1 MLYAPD
7 WVLSV
12 VCAKIAERYVLG
24 DLPIEAFA
32 NRMSR
37 DLIKKYPD
45 CEPEKLYSTAEDM
58 LFFLAEIED
67 EDALDHCHRFTYNS
81 VMFDRAG
88 RRRSMKG
95 VFFDP
100 LGPVKALTSSKEII
114 SRFRAFTFKSRAD
127 ISLSA
132 PDGWSVKD
140 IKELKALAYIL
151 EVEVSFTD
159 AI

>member
-12 VCAKIAERYVLG
+12 VCATIAERYVLG

-37 DLIKKYPD
+37 DLIEKYHD
-45 CEPEKLYSTAEDM
+45 CEPEKLYGTAEDM

-67 EDALDHCHRFTYNS
+67 EDALDHCHRFAYNS
-81 VMFDRAG
+81 VMFDQAG
-88 RRRSMKG
+88 RRRRMKG

-127 ISLSA
+127 ISLCA

-140 IKELKALAYIL
+140 IKELKALAHIL

>member
-45 CEPEKLYSTAEDM
+45 CKPEKLYGTAEDM
-58 LFFLAEIED
+58 LFFLAEIDD
-67 EDALDHCHRFTYNS
+67 EDALDHCHRFVYNS
-81 VMFDRAG
+81 VMFNQAG
-88 RRRSMKG
+88 RPRRMKG
-95 VFFDP
+95 LFYDP
-100 LGPVKALTSSKEII
+100 LGPVRAPTSSKEIL
-114 SRFRAFTFKSRAD
+114 SRFRVFTFRSRAD
-127 ISLSA
+127 ISLRA
-132 PDGWSVKD
+132 PKGWSVID
-140 IKELKALAYIL
+140 IKELKVLADIL
-151 EVEVSFTD
+151 EAHVSFSD
-159 AI
+159 VI

>member
-32 NRMSR
+32 NRMSK
-37 DLIKKYPD
+37 DLVKKYPD
-45 CEPEKLYSTAEDM
+45 CKPEKLYCTAEDM

-67 EDALDHCHRFTYNS
+67 EDALDHCHRFAYNS
-81 VMFDRAG
+81 VMFNQAG
-88 RRRSMKG
+88 RPRRMKSL
-95 VFFDP
+95 FFNP
-100 LGPVKALTSSKEII
+100 LRPVRSPTSSKEIL
-114 SRFRAFTFKSRAD
+114 SSFRVFTFRSRAD
-127 ISLSA
+127 TSFCA
-132 PDGWSVKD
+132 PKGWSVSD
-140 IKELKALAYIL
+140 IKELKVLGYIL
-151 EVEVSFTD
+151 EAHVSFTD

>member
-81 VMFDRAG
+81 VMFDQAG

-95 VFFDP
+95 IFFDP

-140 IKELKALAYIL
+140 IKELKALANIL
-151 EVEVSFTD
+151 EVEVSFPD

>member
-1 MLYAPD
+1 MLHAPD

-12 VCAKIAERYVLG
+12 ICSKIAERYVLG
-24 DLPIEAFA
+24 SLPIEAFA

-37 DLIKKYPD
+37 DLIKKYSD
-45 CEPEKLYSTAEDM
+45 CEPEKLYGTAEDM

-67 EDALDHCHRFTYNS
+67 EDALDHCHHFTYNS
-81 VMFDRAG
+81 VMFDQAG
-88 RRRSMKG
+88 RQRRMRG
-95 VFFDP
+95 LFFDP

-127 ISLSA
+127 ISFSA
-132 PDGWSVKD
+132 PEGWSIRD
-140 IKELKALAYIL
+140 IKELKALADIL
-151 EVEVSFTD
+151 EAEVSFTD